1 MLKPHLQTSSRPPV
15 LIPSTG
21 SSRGRNYG
29 RSHVPLRPS
38 MSLSPS
44 NNIRVA
50 AGSNNSKPPA
60 SREVSSSAFIGGST
74 TEQAVKVK
82 AVVTVK
88 QPAKLLSK
96 IGIGM
101 EDISS
106 FFGKTFQLKVVSTQ
120 LDPETGLEQPSVK
133 AHAKKVSEH
142 GGEIK
147 YEAEFKIPD
156 EFGEVGG
163 VVVVN
168 EHPDEMFLKNIVLD
182 GFVTGPVNVPCDSWV
197 QPKSHNSSNRIF
209 FTTKSYLPTETPD
222 GLTRYRKEEL
232 NLLRGNGQGQ
242 RKKGERIYDYDV
254 YNDLGNPDK
263 NSDLARPVLGGK
275 ANPYPRRCRTGRPRT
290 KKDPKSETRSAGEFY
305 VPRDEEFSEVKDE
318 CFNRNTFS
326 SVLHAVVPA
335 METLLIDP
343 DLGFPHFAAIDALF
357 DQGLDLPPRAAD
369 APLTDILPRLV
380 RTAAER
386 SNDMLQFELPTTME
400 RDRFFWLKDEQF
412 GRQTVAGVN
421 PCCIELVKEWP
432 LKSKLDPKIYG
443 PPESAITT
451 AVVER
456 QIKGFSTIDE
466 AMKQNK
472 LFILDYHDLLLP
484 FVSLIRQQE
493 GTVLYGSR
501 ALFFLTPI
509 GTLKPIA
516 IELTRPPMDGK
527 PQWKEVYT
535 PTLCSSTDQWLW
547 KLAKTHVLA
556 NDVGYHQLVSHWLRT
571 HCCTEPYIIAAN
583 RQLSAMHPIYR
594 LLLPHFR
601 YTMEINALARQS
613 LINAGGIIES
623 CFGPLKHAIQLSSAV
638 YDQNWRFD
646 YEALP
651 NDLIRRGMAV
661 EDPSAPHG
669 LKLTIEDYPYASD
682 GLIMWDALKE
692 WVTNY
697 VDRYYPDPSL
707 VASDSELQAWWTE
720 VRTVGHQDKK
730 DEPWW
735 PTLKTPS
742 DLVGILTTIMWV
754 ASGHHAAVNFGQY
767 AFGGYLPNRPTI
779 GRKKMPNEDGTV
791 EEWKRFLEKPE
802 TVLLEMYPSQLQ
814 ASKVMAVLDV
824 LSGHSTEEEYL
835 GKEMEQA
842 WADDPLIKSAFEKFS
857 GRMMQLEGEIDAR
870 NANPKLRN
878 RNGAGVLPYELLK
891 PFSEPGVTGKG
902 VPYSISI

>member
-1 MLKPHLQTSSRPPV
+1 MIL
-15 LIPSTG
+15 
-21 SSRGRNYG
+21 N
-29 RSHVPLRPS
+29 
-38 MSLSPS
+38 
-44 NNIRVA
+44 
-50 AGSNNSKPPA
+50 
-60 SREVSSSAFIGGST
+60 
-74 TEQAVKVK
+74 
-82 AVVTVK
+82 
-88 QPAKLLSK
+88 
-96 IGIGM
+96 
-101 EDISS
+101 
-106 FFGKTFQLKVVSTQ
+106 
-120 LDPETGLEQPSVK
+120 
-133 AHAKKVSEH
+133 
-142 GGEIK
+142 
-147 YEAEFKIPD
+147 
-156 EFGEVGG
+156 
-163 VVVVN
+163 
-168 EHPDEMFLKNIVLD
+168 
-182 GFVTGPVNVPCDSWV
+182 FVTIIDFALAPE
-197 QPKSHNSSNRIF
+197 Q
-209 FTTKSYLPTETPD
+209 SYLPSETPD

-254 YNDLGNPDK
+254 YNDLGDPDS
-263 NSDLARPVLGGK
+263 NRDLARPVLGGK

-290 KKDPKSETRSAGEFY
+290 KTDSKSENRSGGEFY
-305 VPRDEEFSEVKDE
+305 VPRDEEFSEVKDQ

-326 SVLHAVVPA
+326 SVLRAVVPA
-335 METLLIDP
+335 VETLLIDP
-343 DLGFPHFAAIDALF
+343 DLGFPHFAAIDKLF

-369 APLTDILPRLV
+369 APWTDILPRLI
-380 RTAAER
+380 RTTAER

-432 LKSKLDPKIYG
+432 LKSNLDPTIYG

-451 AVVER
+451 TVVER
-456 QIKGFSTIDE
+456 QIRGFSTVEE
-466 AMKQNK
+466 AIKKKK
-472 LFILDYHDLLLP
+472 LFVLDYHDLYLP
-484 FVSLIRQQE
+484 FVSIVREQG

-527 PQWKEVYT
+527 PQWKQVYT
-535 PTLCSSTDQWLW
+535 PAFCSSTDQWLY

-571 HCCTEPYIIAAN
+571 HCCTEPYIIATN

-601 YTMEINALARQS
+601 YTMEINALARQA
-613 LINAGGIIES
+613 LINAGGIIET
-623 CFGPLKHAIQLSSAV
+623 CFAPLKYAIQLSSAI
-638 YDQNWRFD
+638 YDKNWRFD
-646 YEALP
+646 HEALP
-651 NDLIRRGMAV
+651 KDLIRRGMAF

-682 GLIMWDALKE
+682 GLIMWDALEK
-692 WVTNY
+692 WVTDY
-697 VDRYYPDPSL
+697 VDRYYPNPTL
-707 VASDSELQAWWTE
+707 VASDAELQSWWIE
-720 VRTVGHQDKK
+720 IRTVGHQDKK

-735 PTLKTPS
+735 PKLNTPK

-754 ASGHHAAVNFGQY
+754 TSGHHAAVNFGQY

-779 GRKKMPNEDGTV
+779 GRKKMPDEDRT
-791 EEWKRFLEKPE
+791 EAEWERFLTKPE
-802 TVLLEMYPSQLQ
+802 AVLLEMYPSQLQ

-824 LSGHSTEEEYL
+824 LSGHSTEEEYM
-835 GKEMEQA
+835 GEVMEQA
-842 WADDPLIKSAFEKFS
+842 WADDPVIKSAFEKFS
-857 GRMMQLEGEIDAR
+857 GRMKELEGEIDAR
-870 NANPKLRN
+870 NANPNLRN